1 MPRFTLLVLAALS
14 TLTVVACDAPED
26 ALPQLE
32 LRLGD
37 APAVEIDLPVAD
49 ERGLP
54 QGAAARPCTSPE
66 LPLTLTVRDPDEQTL
81 WQHHGC
87 ASEEQFDE
95 TLESLPSDD
104 ETSFRVWPKAYYD
117 KCAMGSDYFC
127 CVVGG
132 GGWGCILLL

>member
-1 MPRFTLLVLAALS
+1 MPRFTLLVLATIT
-14 TLTVVACDAPED
+14 TLAAVACDAPED
-26 ALPQLE
+26 ATPQLE

-49 ERGLP
+49 ELELP

-87 ASEEQFDE
+87 ASEAQFDE

-104 ETSFRVWPKAYYD
+104 ETRLRAWPKAYYD
-117 KCAMGSDYFC
+117 RCAQGSDYYC

-132 GGWGCILLL
+132 GGWTCIILL